1 MEGGGVK
8 EPVSPDSLPGFQVPQ
23 SNGFQEWG
31 APLDGEIGNNQ
42 NSPLSLACM
51 ASGHGRNRDIL
62 S

>member
-1 MEGGGVK
+1 MEGRACQ
-8 EPVSPDSLPGFQVPQ
+8 SSFSSSLQVPQ

-42 NSPLSLACM
+42 NCPLFLACM
-51 ASGHGRNRDIL
+51 ASGHGRSRDIL